1 MASPA
6 MFAEIA
12 SLAGD
17 PSRAAMLHA
26 LWDGRALTAAELAEV
41 AGVTPDQ
48 GVIPGRDV
56 KAFIAAAKTRQWDR
70 EPNVRTLA

>member
-1 MASPA
+1 MIASIRVKTPEVHVGETAMASPA

-26 LWDGRALTAAELAEV
+26 LMDGRALTA
-41 AGVTPDQ
+41 
-48 GVIPGRDV
+48 
-56 KAFIAAAKTRQWDR
+56 
-70 EPNVRTLA
+70 